1 MDIKFKCSNS
11 MCDVEFDKT
20 EEEIR
25 LNPEGL
31 RICWK
36 CGHKLSI
43 INKEEIV
50 EEIVKTDI
58 QTQVTNNI
66 NKWQKEI
73 GWDNTIDLIKRSSNS
88 AIARLYFEELRKRGF
103 NIKGD

>member
-1 MDIKFKCSNS
+1 MDIRFKCENPT
-11 MCDVEFDKT
+11 CDVEFEKT

-43 INKEEIV
+43 INTEEIV
-50 EEIVKTDI
+50 ETDI
-58 QTQVTNNI
+58 DTQVKNNI
-66 NKWQKEI
+66 DKWQKEI
-73 GWDNTIDLIKRSSNS
+73 GWDNTIDLIKRSGNS